1 MSGLLLFKAWTIDTK
16 AKKKFS
22 IKKKKKMKNRVGLK
36 RKKNPP
42 ETNYLSITP
51 VDILNEILIID
62 TGSGVLLRTF
72 NFQTSC
78 TSIIS

>member
-1 MSGLLLFKAWTIDTK
+1 
-16 AKKKFS
+16 
-22 IKKKKKMKNRVGLK
+22 MKNRVGLK

-62 TGSGVLLRTF
+62 TGSGALLRTF